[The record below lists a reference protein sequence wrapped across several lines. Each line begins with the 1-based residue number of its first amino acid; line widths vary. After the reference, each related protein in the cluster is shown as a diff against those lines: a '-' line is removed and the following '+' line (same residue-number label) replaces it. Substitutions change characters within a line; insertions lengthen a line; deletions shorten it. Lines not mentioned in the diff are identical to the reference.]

1 MSARVLR
8 NLMVASLVTAF
19 VIPLPIF
26 WHERDATALAAGPAG
41 PVPPEKPDEAAKPGS
56 PALEATLVDASRK
69 AAARAATVQVD
80 VTSVRLIDPDGTTGQ
95 PVAGEGHLH
104 YQVDDGPVIATTT
117 TKLGFHELAPGK
129 HDIKVVLAAHD
140 HKPISATQTINLSV
154 PGG

>member
-1 MSARVLR
+1 MSTRVLR

-41 PVPPEKPDEAAKPGS
+41 PLPPEKPDAAGTS

-69 AAARAATVQVD
+69 AASRAATVQVD
-80 VTSVRLIDPDGTTGQ
+80 VTSVRLIDPDGATGQ

-104 YQVDDGPVIATTT
+104 YQVDDGPVVATTA
-117 TKLGFHELAPGK
+117 TKLSFHALAPGN
-129 HDIKVVLAAHD
+129 HVIKVTLAGHD
-140 HKPISATQTINLSV
+140 HKPVSATQTLKVSV